1 MGKNIFC
8 VVGESGSGKSYYTN
22 SIILDTKF
30 MKKAKLSP
38 LIYGTTREPRSN
50 EKDKVDYNFISIDEY
65 NKLNPEDL
73 IESRTYYTING
84 VKYYFTKREYVED
97 TKNNLICTSSL
108 YQYESYR
115 NWINKENIKKPG
127 SYNLYLIILN
137 AKVRNRLT
145 RIIERRCETDDDV
158 YEACRRIVEE
168 KAEFDQVKSRVP
180 ELMDPLT
187 YNTVLYV
194 NTDNISNE
202 FNKANLNKIKQ
213 FIMSKNI

>member
-38 LIYGTTREPRSN
+38 LIYGTTRAPRSN
-50 EKDKVDYNFISIDEY
+50 EKDKVDYNFISIDED
-65 NKLNPEDL
+65 NKFNPEDL

>member
-1 MGKNIFC
+1 MAKNIFC
-8 VVGESGSGKSYYTN
+8 IVGESGSGKSYYAN

-38 LIYGTTREPRSN
+38 LIYGTTRKPRSN
-50 EKDKVDYNFISIDEY
+50 EKDKIDYNFISIDEY
-65 NKLNPEDL
+65 NNIDQDDL
-73 IESRTYYTING
+73 VESRTYNTIDG
-84 VKYYFTKREYVED
+84 QKYYFTKREYIED
-97 TKNNLICTSSL
+97 VKNNLICTSSL

-115 NWINKENIKKPG
+115 NWVNRENIKKPG

-145 RIIERRCETDDDV
+145 RILERRCENDDDV

-168 KAEFDQVKSRVP
+168 RAEFNQVKSRVP